1 VIAKLSELGAYGITF
16 HDNDVCPYGSTTAE
30 RDAHLKPFRPAL
42 EATGLA
48 VPTVTTNLF
57 SHPVFRDG
65 GFTNNDRDVRRFAI
79 RTVVDQLDL
88 PAAWPLSTSISS
100 LWSTSTGC
108 RV

>member
-1 VIAKLSELGAYGITF
+1 M
-16 HDNDVCPYGSTTAE
+16 TA
-30 RDAHLKPFRPAL
+30 RP
-42 EATGLA
+42 
-48 VPTVTTNLF
+48 
-57 SHPVFRDG
+57 DG